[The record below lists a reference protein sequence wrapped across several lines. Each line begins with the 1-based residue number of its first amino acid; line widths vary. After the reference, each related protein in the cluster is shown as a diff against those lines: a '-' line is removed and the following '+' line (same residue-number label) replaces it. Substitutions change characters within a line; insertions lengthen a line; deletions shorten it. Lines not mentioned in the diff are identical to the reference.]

1 MKANSGQAS
10 STLIPEYIGS
20 AFDKVIT
27 VADNM
32 ETVTEV
38 VNNLDNIKTAD
49 NNLGSINTVV
59 DNITDVVTVGNN
71 INYVKDVAERIE
83 GLPVTSYIGNTPP
96 TQPLNGA
103 EWYCTTDGRT
113 YVWYVDTDSSQWVE
127 SSPQSAPQNE
137 VANIFFHAT
146 PSNVNSSYRN
156 ATLFDTLSPEAEIS
170 VAHNALNT
178 PVVQAQFIREEAL
191 WDDVSVIG
199 AQGIV
204 TLIGYS
210 SGNSQLKVEIITWKN
225 GAEGTS
231 LGTSQWVTLP
241 NQPSVVS
248 LPVTLANIDVLD
260 AGDSYVVR
268 LTSQMNAGSSA
279 VSTIL
284 VDGNTRS
291 RFEIIFNTN
300 LIGLFNGIRDGVI
313 TSAPTENAVYD
324 ALQLKAVKTDVSN
337 ALNLK
342 VGKGQLVQY
351 GNLIPAADWA
361 DIPAYADSELGGLN
375 GPLNKQAKALTARS
389 ELLRTDVRE
398 AMHRIAAVVEE
409 TNDNL
414 AAHNAD
420 YFAHP
425 KLTEQIAAE
434 VHRAEI
440 AADVAQLSAG
450 IYSSTSEGIA
460 ATTSGK
466 YFSVPSADSDEY
478 LILYKNNSGTA
489 VEVKRYPS
497 ADRVKKVDLVSTK
510 VDYEQRIYK
519 NKSATNASE
528 TFARQKMD
536 DIGDV
541 PNSLQ
546 NKIYA
551 AGGEVAIGSLDA
563 AGKLIAGVGEMGLI
577 AGNNSIQDREPK
589 GSEVYAIVDDSSRAS
604 FVIREGGLVDVA
616 TRKPWD
622 LPEVTHIIS
631 YGQSLSIGVKGT
643 PIISTTQ
650 PYDNLMFNNG
660 VQPGTDPAD
669 VVSFV
674 PLIEQAQDG
683 GGYETVLS
691 GCCNR
696 LVELGNNTQFLG
708 SATGIGNTP
717 ISGLIKGTA
726 GYTKT
731 LFVRDPA
738 VTCSAAI
745 DKTYSMGAFL
755 WLQGEADVSSMFSPF
770 FPTQYKQYKAQLAQ
784 LWRDLNADFSDC
796 NTIGS
801 AIPLIS
807 YQLSFNS
814 LSVNADGVTQ
824 AQLDVSNEFD
834 HIYCAGPTY
843 NLTYS
848 EDKIH
853 LSGPSYYIYGHY
865 FARALNEIIN
875 GRDWKPLHIKSARRS
890 GKGLLLKYHVPHGP
904 LVIDPFKGV
913 ETTDHGF
920 AVYDTNGNKLT
931 ISSVTAVTE
940 DAIKILLSETP
951 TGPVAI
957 KYARNYSNGK
967 CNGTGVA
974 TGDVR
979 DSSDEIATYK
989 ISTTTYNVNLY
1000 NYACHQTIWS
1010 N

>member
-1 MKANSGQAS
+1 MAATYPADTFQEGVDLTIEASNQLAQVVRGDANTEVMVADGSTIPSIRKAQADSMYFKEPEAWTTGQTETDYLQLKKYINPTTGKESWWFAKGALVSNPIAMGTSPFGDDNWTLYTPEDLFISGKAEYESVYQALKGKAAEAGYNLVRGS
-10 STLIPEYIGS
+10 FEEGGTLTNTNDVLWYQANGKYYNWFNGS
-20 AFDKVIT
+20 AK
-27 VADNM
+27 
-32 ETVTEV
+32 
-38 VNNLDNIKTAD
+38 
-49 NNLGSINTVV
+49 TVV
-59 DNITDVVTVGNN
+59 AGSTPATSGGIGARAWIDRTDVVLRDQLAGDSGATKVG
-71 INYVKDVAERIE
+71 
-83 GLPVTSYIGNTPP
+83 TS
-96 TQPLNGA
+96 
-103 EWYCTTDGRT
+103 DGRT
-113 YVWYVDTDSSQWVE
+113 VE
-127 SSPQSAPQNE
+127 QRLAALPNE
-137 VANIFFHAT
+137 VDAAGT
-146 PSNVNSSYRN
+146 AAS
-156 ATLFDTLSPEAEIS
+156 
-170 VAHNALNT
+170 
-178 PVVQAQFIREEAL
+178 
-191 WDDVSVIG
+191 
-199 AQGIV
+199 
-204 TLIGYS
+204 LIY
-210 SGNSQLKVEIITWKN
+210 Q
-225 GAEGTS
+225 
-231 LGTSQWVTLP
+231 
-241 NQPSVVS
+241 
-248 LPVTLANIDVLD
+248 
-260 AGDSYVVR
+260 
-268 LTSQMNAGSSA
+268 
-279 VSTIL
+279 
-284 VDGNTRS
+284 
-291 RFEIIFNTN
+291 
-300 LIGLFNGIRDGVI
+300 
-313 TSAPTENAVYD
+313 
-324 ALQLKAVKTDVSN
+324 
-337 ALNLK
+337 
-342 VGKGQLVQY
+342 
-351 GNLIPAADWA
+351 
-361 DIPAYADSELGGLN
+361 
-375 GPLNKQAKALTARS
+375 
-389 ELLRTDVRE
+389 
-398 AMHRIAAVVEE
+398 
-409 TNDNL
+409 
-414 AAHNAD
+414 HNAD

-450 IYSSTSEGIA
+450 IYSSTSAGIA

-478 LILYKNNSGTA
+478 LILYKNDSGTA
-489 VEVKRYPS
+489 VEVQRYPS

-577 AGNNSIQDREPK
+577 AGNNSIQDREPE

-643 PIISTTQ
+643 PIISTVQ
-650 PYDNLMFNNG
+650 PYDNLMFNGG
-660 VQPGTDPAD
+660 VQPGTDTAN
-669 VVSFV
+669 VTSLV
-674 PLIEQAQDG
+674 PLVEQAQPN

-691 GCCNR
+691 GCCNK
-696 LVELGNNTQFLG
+696 LSQYGNDSQFLG
-708 SATGIGNTP
+708 TATGVGNTP
-717 ISGLIKGTA
+717 IASLGKGTV
-726 GYTKT
+726 GYTRT
-731 LFVRDPA
+731 LFARDPA
-738 VTCSAAI
+738 KSCSANI
-745 DKTYSMGAFL
+745 NKTYSMGAFL

-770 FPTQYKQYKAQLAQ
+770 FPTQCKQYKAQLAQ

-796 NTIGS
+796 NTIAS

-814 LSVNADGVTQ
+814 LSVNAEGVTQ

-848 EDKIH
+848 EDNIH

-920 AVYDTNGNKLT
+920 AVYDTNGDKLT

-940 DAIKILLSETP
+940 DAIKILLSITP
-951 TGPVAI
+951 PGPVAI
-957 KYARNYSNGK
+957 KYARDYSNGQ
-967 CNGTGVA
+967 CNGAGVA